1 MQKRTSI
8 IRVFVVTVLFALI
21 WQIRETYIQREKKE
35 QLRQEMQS
43 QEPGAD
49 TPETEQS
56 TENSMEKT
64 QEPPEQIPQE
74 PEVLSQFQELVKQ
87 NKDFVGWITLEGT
100 QIDYPI
106 MQCEDDEYYLHHNFY
121 GEEDRYGELYVRARA
136 DMTTPG
142 TNVIIYGHNMRDGAM
157 FGEIDNFKKEKFFEE
172 HRFISFSTL
181 HEEYTYEIMAVFLSK
196 VYNVEDEVFKYYNFY
211 EAETEEEFQ
220 DFYDNVK
227 ALSLYDTGVTA
238 EFGDKFITLSTC
250 AYHVKDGRMVIVAK
264 QLREEQEP
272 CAQREG

>member
-1 MQKRTSI
+1 MQKRKI
-8 IRVFVVTVLFALI
+8 IIHVLLVTALFALI
-21 WQIRETYIQREKKE
+21 WQIRETYIQRDQKE
-35 QLRQEMQS
+35 QLRQAMQS
-43 QEPGAD
+43 QELQAD
-49 TPETEQS
+49 SPEMNQS
-56 TENSMEKT
+56 TEESIEASMEKT
-64 QEPPEQIPQE
+64 QEQPEQIPQE
-74 PEVLSQFQELVKQ
+74 PEILSRFQELVKQ
-87 NKDFVGWITLEGT
+87 NKDLAGWITLEGT
-100 QIDYPI
+100 QIDYPV

-181 HEEYTYEIMAVFLSK
+181 YEEYTYEIMAVFLSQ

-211 EAETEEEFQ
+211 EAETEEEFL

-250 AYHVKDGRMVIVAK
+250 AYHVKDGRMVVVAK
-264 QLREEQEP
+264 QLREEQE
-272 CAQREG
+272 A